1 MAPPQRDRKA
11 PFSRRNAGSR
21 DALAILLERESFT
34 HASEAQRNV
43 RLGKI
48 SNLLRSGDP
57 FECLELNPFHLLGE
71 RQTSLDASGM
81 IKICSHLFSFST
93 FGDLVNWH
101 DTAAKADIVTVVRS
115 KLHYIH
121 HWTRARQNPQLVAE
135 LATCPLIYDILIK
148 LWVDQ
153 DISKTMGPGEW
164 TKDFHSTLVRALCL
178 ATTDWKPTGRPP
190 VPDNHSVACFT
201 SLPGLKPR
209 QFIRRAL
216 HIVQALLNGGFDELI
231 KTTYLNV
238 IFLFANSVF
247 SIRRPPRDAI
257 RCIVDILRG
266 ILDQPCSHAL
276 ASVAF
281 SILLGMWLADE
292 TGRSVAWS
300 VRDGVVLVLH
310 SLHRKRPDKI
320 WVEALWYIAA
330 RATHI
335 PVIRALCAA
344 GDLWLD
350 GEETSSDVL
359 RIRGC
364 IEGHCVVYE
373 SYPVPSCENERCP
386 RDGTTPP
393 LRKHRSACC
402 SIPYCSIDCQREAWP
417 RHKARCPARNH
428 LTTSEG
434 ACLWYGKSSW
444 SSLRFA
450 IFCAHNILGTHMR
463 RILQLKPELD
473 GPGPRTSTSVPRYF
487 LTIDMTT
494 VPPTCKVSV
503 TFPEHPEVTEAK
515 VEFYAQVYA
524 VGGTEQQL
532 IHVLDAPLPM
542 LKAAAH
548 HTPEK

>member
-34 HASEAQRNV
+34 HASEAQRNI

-48 SNLLRSGDP
+48 SNLLRTGDP

-71 RQTSLDASGM
+71 RQTSLDVSGM
-81 IKICSHLFSFST
+81 IKICSHLFALST

-115 KLHYIH
+115 KLHCIVNWLDFLLPSHGY
-121 HWTRARQNPQLVAE
+121 TFPNPQTYTIGLVHARILCLIFQLKYELVSE
-135 LATCPLIYDILIK
+135 LAACPRIHDILIK

-164 TKDFHSTLVRALCL
+164 SKDFHSTLVRALGL

-190 VPDNHSVACFT
+190 VPDDHWVACFT
-201 SLPGLKPR
+201 SFPGLKPR

-216 HIVQALLNGGFDELI
+216 HIAQALLNGGFDELI
-231 KTTYLNV
+231 KNTYLIV
-238 IFLFANSVF
+238 IFLFANSVV

-266 ILDQPCSHAL
+266 ILNQPCSHAL
-276 ASVAF
+276 APVAF

-310 SLHRKRPDKI
+310 SLHRKRPEKT
-320 WVEALWYIAA
+320 WVEALSYIAA

-350 GEETSSDVL
+350 GEETSEDVL

-364 IEGHCVVYE
+364 IEGHCVVYK
-373 SYPVPSCENERCP
+373 SYPVPRCENERV
-386 RDGTTPP
+386 RWRLAISE
-393 LRKHRSACC
+393 LRKTNRTRSA
-402 SIPYCSIDCQREAWP
+402 RATA
-417 RHKARCPARNH
+417 RHR
-428 LTTSEG
+428 
-434 ACLWYGKSSW
+434 
-444 SSLRFA
+444 RFA
-450 IFCAHNILGTHMR
+450 SIA
-463 RILQLKPELD
+463 
-473 GPGPRTSTSVPRYF
+473 PR
-487 LTIDMTT
+487 
-494 VPPTCKVSV
+494 
-503 TFPEHPEVTEAK
+503 
-515 VEFYAQVYA
+515 
-524 VGGTEQQL
+524 
-532 IHVLDAPLPM
+532 
-542 LKAAAH
+542 AAAF
-548 HTPEK
+548 HTAR